1 MPRHPA
7 WFAIALACLLAACS
21 TVRTLLPGGD
31 AAHKIEI
38 AQGAELRLPAEPAIE
53 PPFEELQ
60 TLIASYDGQTSA
72 FQASVSAQNGEVHV
86 VLLAMS
92 GPRIMDIVWTKD
104 GISETRSAFAPERL
118 SGLNILADIFL
129 VRWPAGDVRKALPA
143 ELKLE
148 ASDERRMISRNDT
161 RVVEVAYGLVDDQ
174 GRSFTRLTHHERG
187 YSLSIYTD

>member
-1 MPRHPA
+1 M
-7 WFAIALACLLAACS
+7 ACALAACS

-31 AAHKIEI
+31 AAHEIEI
-38 AQGAELRLPAEPAIE
+38 AQGAVLHLPAEPEIE

-60 TLIASYDGQTSA
+60 TLVASYDGQTSA
-72 FQASVSAQNGEVHV
+72 FQASVSARGGEVHV

-92 GPRIMDIVWTKD
+92 GPRIMDIVWTRE
-104 GISETRSAFAPERL
+104 GISETRSAFAPDRL

-129 VRWPAGDVRKALPA
+129 VRWPAGTVRKALP
-143 ELKLE
+143 EDLGLE
-148 ASDERRMISRNDT
+148 ASEARRAISRNDT
-161 RVVEVAYGLVDDQ
+161 LVVEVAYGLVDDQ